1 MPAQFEAG
9 FGRHFEYYTGL
20 VFQIEIEG
28 GGLAGQIAGGGRYD
42 GLIRALSK
50 IAATFPPLARPFIPN
65 AFSLQY
71 GDDNDGQAHNR
82 GAVEGAAD
90 GGHARSFE
98 PGGFPSRKSATSAA
112 TAVLSQRMPMP
123 PVEFLSAGEIAR
135 HLQSGRIHLGVTG
148 EDLIREHIPQ
158 AEEKAELLLKLGFGH
173 ADVAVAVPDCWLDV
187 ETMADLEEAAA
198 LFAVEHG
205 RRLRVA
211 TKYPM
216 LTRRF
221 FSQKGVVSYRTV
233 ESLGATEGA
242 PAAGSAEAIV
252 DITTTGST
260 LRANGLRILSD
271 GLILKSEANLVASK
285 AALATWETGEVVD
298 EIVQRVEGAVLSL
311 REREQRP

>member
-1 MPAQFEAG
+1 MTGQLKIGVPSKGRLMEDTLELFRAAG
-9 FGRHFEYYTGL
+9 
-20 VFQIEIEG
+20 
-28 GGLAGQIAGGGRYD
+28 
-42 GLIRALSK
+42 LSIGK
-50 IAATFPPLARPFIPN
+50 SGDERGYRGFIAAM
-65 AFSLQY
+65 
-71 GDDNDGQAHNR
+71 
-82 GAVEGAAD
+82 
-90 GGHARSFE
+90 
-98 PGGFPSRKSATSAA
+98 PSVT
-112 TAVLSQRMPMP
+112 
-123 PVEFLSAGEIAR
+123 VEFLSAGEIAR
-135 HLQSGRIHLGVTG
+135 HLQLSRIHLGVTG
-148 EDLIREHIPQ
+148 EDLIRELIPQ
-158 AEEKAELLLKLGFGH
+158 VEEKADLLLKLGFGH
-173 ADVAVAVPDCWLDV
+173 ATVAVAVPDCWLDV

-198 LFAVEHG
+198 LFAMEHG

-216 LTRRF
+216 LARRF